1 MEGDESD
8 SEVEELIA
16 TVRLVGSGGDAG
28 LEDSQGQSD
37 EADDDRAEADF
48 GALPAIS
55 ELRQS

>member
-1 MEGDESD
+1 
-8 SEVEELIA
+8 LIA